1 MGFGFPDW
9 PSLESPQMS
18 LSRSFRVKLSGS
30 VDGQWRARWMTATPP
45 ETHALPRAT
54 CPLAASNQGPAWPQG
69 EIGSRTDSLGWV
81 PSPIALQRSPKKSGA
96 ISFLASC
103 FDACQ
108 SHGNV
113 IKHPWSKTTRLP
125 RSMFR
130 SLDNCPS
137 SSCPP
142 IACHAESQLVTAS
155 TVFGT
160 RCRCLLRLRP
170 RLFVQ
175 YEPGSVLLTTR
186 AFVIAVTWNVNWKF
200 PLGCPNPRAG
210 Y

>member
-1 MGFGFPDW
+1 VDDGHSAGDPRA
-9 PSLESPQMS
+9 SPGHMPLGCIQ
-18 LSRSFRVKLSGS
+18 SGS
-30 VDGQWRARWMTATPP
+30 GMA
-45 ETHALPRAT
+45 PRRDWIADRQ
-54 CPLAASNQGPAWPQG
+54 PRVGP
-69 EIGSRTDSLGWV
+69 V
-81 PSPIALQRSPKKSGA
+81 ALQRSPKKSGA

-125 RSMFR
+125 HSMFR